1 MRNFIRQLKSW
12 IVNGPTMGNYTY
24 NLNLP
29 SPLMAGE
36 VADYIHDGLSN
47 LPRSF
52 QSLFSA
58 AVDVIAHSNPKVDDS
73 ASRTGAN
80 SSQQ

>member
-12 IVNGPTMGNYTY
+12 IVNGLTVGNHTY
-24 NLNLP
+24 NLSLP
-29 SPLMAGE
+29 SPPMAGE
-36 VADYIHDGLSN
+36 VADYIKEGLSN

-73 ASRTGAN
+73 ASRTGG
-80 SSQQ
+80 